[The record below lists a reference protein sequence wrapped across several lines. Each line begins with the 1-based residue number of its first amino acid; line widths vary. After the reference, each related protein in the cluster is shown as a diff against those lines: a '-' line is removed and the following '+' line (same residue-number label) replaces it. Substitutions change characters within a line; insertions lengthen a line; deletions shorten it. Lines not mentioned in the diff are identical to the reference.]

1 MLILCQVNPLSLPMG
16 RKGIKQI
23 SQVFMLNLRL
33 LRKLDLLILIGN
45 QKESASSAKKRDIGI
60 RTALS

>member
-1 MLILCQVNPLSLPMG
+1 MLILCQVNPLSFPME

-33 LRKLDLLILIGN
+33 LRKLNLLILIGN
-45 QKESASSAKKRDIGI
+45 QKESALSADKRDIGR

>member
-16 RKGIKQI
+16 RKRIKQI
-23 SQVFMLNLRL
+23 SQVFMPNPRF

-45 QKESASSAKKRDIGI
+45 QKESASSEDKRDIG
-60 RTALS
+60 RKTALS

>member
-1 MLILCQVNPLSLPMG
+1 MLILYQVNPLSLPMG

-33 LRKLDLLILIGN
+33 LRKLDLLVLIGN
-45 QKESASSAKKRDIGI
+45 QKESASSADKRDIVRRI
-60 RTALS
+60 ALS

>member
-23 SQVFMLNLRL
+23 NQLFMLNLRL
-33 LRKLDLLILIGN
+33 LRKIDLLILIGN
-45 QKESASSAKKRDIGI
+45 QKKSASSADKRDIGRRI
-60 RTALS
+60 ALS

>member
-1 MLILCQVNPLSLPMG
+1 MLILCQVNPISLPMV
-16 RKGIKQI
+16 RKGIKQTI
-23 SQVFMLNLRL
+23 QVFMLNPRL

-45 QKESASSAKKRDIGI
+45 PKESASSADKRDTGR

>member
-16 RKGIKQI
+16 RKGINKI

-33 LRKLDLLILIGN
+33 LRNLDLLILIGN
-45 QKESASSAKKRDIGI
+45 QKESASSVDKRDIGR

>member
-1 MLILCQVNPLSLPMG
+1 MLILCQVNSLSLPMG

-23 SQVFMLNLRL
+23 SHVFMLNPIL

-45 QKESASSAKKRDIGI
+45 QKESASSADKRDTGRRI
-60 RTALS
+60 TLS

>member
-45 QKESASSAKKRDIGI
+45 QKESASSADKRDIGK
-60 RTALS
+60 RTTLS

>member
-23 SQVFMLNLRL
+23 NQVFMLNPRL

-45 QKESASSAKKRDIGI
+45 QNESASSAEKRNIGR

>member
-1 MLILCQVNPLSLPMG
+1 MLILCQVNPLKPPNEKKMNKANQSG
-16 RKGIKQI
+16 D
-23 SQVFMLNLRL
+23 LRL

-45 QKESASSAKKRDIGI
+45 QKESASSANKRDIGR